1 MRAAFSSFI
10 ALRTLAVAR
19 GFAPHAARAARVPS
33 HGAAADSIEI
43 DGNTFTRVRV
53 AVTDALALD
62 VFEADAATQDA
73 LVERACEPDLA
84 TAAGGADPYGAVLWP
99 AALAVARRCTE
110 IAPETLAAVRVLELG
125 AGTGLASRAAAACGA
140 RTVLATDY
148 EPLPLRLLSA
158 ADAGSGR
165 VATQLFDVADH
176 SAPLPPGEL
185 VLIADLLYDKAT
197 ARALA
202 KRVDEAYR
210 RGARVIVGDSPGR
223 PGRETFLTNCR
234 ARLPPEAA
242 TTFAE
247 VDARRVTGPRHEL
260 ICGDG
265 STSVAR
271 GGGDAEP
278 LPIALLDLIPPGWP
292 PERCPTS

>member
-1 MRAAFSSFI
+1 MGAAFSSFI

-19 GFAPHAARAARVPS
+19 GFAPHAARAARVPL

-99 AALAVARRCTE
+99 AALAVGAPLRRDRAERSRPC
-110 IAPETLAAVRVLELG
+110 ACSELG

-140 RTVLATDY
+140 RGARDRY
-148 EPLPLRLLSA
+148 EPLPLRLLAA

-165 VATQLFDVADH
+165 VSTRLFDVADP
-176 SAPLPPGEL
+176 SAALPPGEL
-185 VLIADLLYDKAT
+185 VLVADLLYDKAT
-197 ARALA
+197 ARARE
-202 KRVDEAYR
+202 RVDEAYR
-210 RGARVIVGDSPGR
+210 RGSA
-223 PGRETFLTNCR
+223 
-234 ARLPPEAA
+234 
-242 TTFAE
+242 
-247 VDARRVTGPRHEL
+247 
-260 ICGDG
+260 
-265 STSVAR
+265 
-271 GGGDAEP
+271 
-278 LPIALLDLIPPGWP
+278 
-292 PERCPTS
+292 